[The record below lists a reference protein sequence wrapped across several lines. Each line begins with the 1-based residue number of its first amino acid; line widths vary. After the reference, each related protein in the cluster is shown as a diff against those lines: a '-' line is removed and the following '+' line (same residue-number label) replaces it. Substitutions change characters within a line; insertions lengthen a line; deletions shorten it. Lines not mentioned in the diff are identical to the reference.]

1 MKQPLFV
8 LAICTITTFA
18 MGWFGHR
25 VFSKSVA
32 PSPSPEQTI
41 LKEPLKKID
50 SPVVEL
56 KDTLLAKS
64 SITPVPKIMEPDNN
78 LPTSNI
84 ILTSATNDT
93 LWNDAMEIIV
103 KSPDGSI
110 DIKRKFKPTKTFND
124 FAVTEKFKGK
134 PAKELNFS
142 TCKYGKLYKT
152 ASIKAVKSGPVFAG
166 RFAFAKID
174 CGLGC
179 YSSTIID
186 LKTGKVYDGP
196 HASSGY
202 KFKLNSRLLII
213 NPPPSNGFYTPCED
227 CEPVLFEW
235 TGKEFKKL

>member
-1 MKQPLFV
+1 MKQPLLV

-25 VFSKSVA
+25 VFSKSTA
-32 PSPSPEQTI
+32 PSPEQSI
-41 LKEPLKKID
+41 LKEEIKKID
-50 SPVVEL
+50 TPVIEP

-64 SITPVPKIMEPDNN
+64 AIAPLPKITEQDNN
-78 LPTSNI
+78 IPKTNI

-93 LWNDAMEIIV
+93 LWNDDVEIIV

-110 DIKRKFKPTKTFND
+110 NIKRRFKPAKTFND

-134 PAKELNFS
+134 PVKELNFS

-152 ASIKAVKSGPVFAG
+152 ASKKALKTGPVFAG
-166 RFAFAKID
+166 RFAFASIK
-174 CGLGC
+174 CGSGC
-179 YSSTIID
+179 FSSTIVD
-186 LKTGKVYDGP
+186 VKNGKVYDGP

-213 NPPPSNGFYTPCED
+213 NPPPSNGLYTPCED
-227 CEPVLFEW
+227 CEPVMYEW
-235 TGKEFKKL
+235 TGKEWKKL

>member
-1 MKQPLFV
+1 MKQPLIV

-25 VFSKSVA
+25 VFSKSTA
-32 PSPSPEQTI
+32 PAPVQSI
-41 LKEPLKKID
+41 LKDEIKKID
-50 SPVVEL
+50 SPLIQV
-56 KDTLLAKS
+56 KDTLVAKADS
-64 SITPVPKIMEPDNN
+64 PSIPKLIEQENN
-78 LPTSNI
+78 LPKSNI

-110 DIKRKFKPTKTFND
+110 DIKRKFKPSKTFKD
-124 FAVTEKFKGK
+124 FPVTEKFKGK

-152 ASIKAVKSGPVFAG
+152 ASKKALKSGPVFAG
-166 RFAFAKID
+166 RFAFASIN
-174 CGLGC
+174 CGTGC

-186 LKTGKVYDGP
+186 MKTGKVYDGP

-202 KFKLNSRLLII
+202 QYKLNSRLLIV
-213 NPPPSNGFYTPCED
+213 NPPPPGGFYTPCEV
-227 CEPVLFEW
+227 CEPVMYEW
-235 TGKEFKKL
+235 TGKEWKKL

>member
-25 VFSKSVA
+25 VFSKSTA
-32 PSPSPEQTI
+32 PPPEQSI
-41 LKEPLKKID
+41 LKEATKKID
-50 SPVVEL
+50 SPVIEL
-56 KDTLLAKS
+56 KDTLLVKS
-64 SITPVPKIMEPDNN
+64 TVIPIPKISEQENN
-78 LPTSNI
+78 LPKSNI

-93 LWNDAMEIIV
+93 LWNDALEIIV

-110 DIKRKFKPTKTFND
+110 EIKRKFKPAKTFDD
-124 FAVTEKFKGK
+124 FEVTEKFKGK
-134 PAKELNFS
+134 PAKDLNFS

-152 ASIKAVKSGPVFAG
+152 ASKKALKSGAVFAG
-166 RFAFAKID
+166 RFAFAKIN
-174 CGLGC
+174 CGTGC

-202 KFKLNSRLLII
+202 KYKLNSRLLLI
-213 NPPPSNGFYTPCED
+213 NPPHSNGYYTPCED
-227 CEPVLFEW
+227 CEPVLYEW
-235 TGKEFKKL
+235 TGKEFRKL